1 MSVDVEDAA
10 NIEDF
15 LTGNSIK
22 VTLDSD
28 RIWNYYLSGECG
40 LGNLEELPDHSKHRG
55 RVPVVSRKIYF

>member
-1 MSVDVEDAA
+1 MSVDIEDAA

-15 LTGNSIK
+15 LTGNRI
-22 VTLDSD
+22 TLDSD

-55 RVPVVSRKIYF
+55 RVSVVSRKIYF